1 MLYQLDLNV
10 KFDGCSFETSEGM
23 NTGTA
28 PSFITLDGRALN
40 MIVDVIDTDFTFAA
54 TRSIYLID
62 IGGMYSDAEDSVN
75 SSLKINLDKV
85 FAVGTAATS
94 AYGVYI
100 DDYYL
105 DGFDRKTSVTESK
118 YNAFVLNGEAKD
130 LVTIR

>member
-28 PSFITLDGRALN
+28 PSFIKLDGRALN
-40 MIVDVIDTDFTFAA
+40 MIVDVIDTDFTFDA
-54 TRSIYLID
+54 TGMIYLMD
-62 IGGMYSDAEDSVN
+62 IGGMSSKPEKSVN

-85 FAVGTAATS
+85 FAVGTAVRS

-105 DGFDRKTSVTESK
+105 DGFDEKTSVTQSK
-118 YNAFVLNGEAKD
+118 YNAFVVDGVAKN
-130 LVTIR
+130 LVKIR